1 MPSLMGNFPIFQAL
15 KDTASSKKKKKKK
28 MVTPVFVFPLTVSA
42 NYTSFKNN

>member
-1 MPSLMGNFPIFQAL
+1 MGDFPIFQAL
-15 KDTASSKKKKKKK
+15 KATASSKKKKKKKK